1 MHRDILEQLMAA
13 RQEGRV
19 LVRALNVKSG
29 EERLLDPACDT
40 SALGQAAAAAARA
53 DEGRC
58 VTVDS
63 HSWHLTVYNT
73 PWELVV
79 VGAVHIAQA
88 LATLA
93 GPAGY
98 RIRIIDPRLPYATD
112 ERFPGVILQ
121 REWPEDALSRKP
133 LTACSALIALAHDP
147 KLDDGA
153 LTIALRSSAFY
164 VGALGS
170 ARTHTRRIERL
181 KIMGLSPGELVRIH
195 GPVGL
200 KIGARSPAEIA
211 IAILAELVLLRRS
224 SRANIRLGASPWCAS
239 FTRSRSANFRFCV

>member
-1 MHRDILEQLMAA
+1 MHRDILEQLVAA

-19 LVRALNVKSG
+19 LVRALDVESG
-29 EERLLDPACDT
+29 DERLLDPACDT
-40 SALGQAAAAAARA
+40 SALGLAAAGAASA
-53 DEGRC
+53 DGGRC

-63 HSWHLTVYNT
+63 RSWHLTVYNT

-88 LATLA
+88 LATMA

-98 RIRIIDPRLPYATD
+98 HIRVIDPRPPYATN

-121 REWPEDALSRKP
+121 REWPDDALLRKP

-147 KLDDGA
+147 KLDDAA
-153 LTIALRSSAFY
+153 LAIALRSSAFY

-170 ARTHTRRIERL
+170 ARTHTRRIARL
-181 KIMGLSPGELVRIH
+181 KTWGFLPGELARIH

-211 IAILAELVLLRRS
+211 IAILAELVRLRRAS
-224 SRANIRLGASPWCAS
+224 SQA
-239 FTRSRSANFRFCV
+239 